1 MIKNG
6 NTENRDSLAVTAK
19 VYGGANNS
27 YTLRVT
33 GIADTTISRINYCMH
48 LFITRFIGKNI
59 NLVN

>member
-33 GIADTTISRINYCMH
+33 GIAGTTINWTSTVEVTQ
-48 LFITRFIGKNI
+48 ITVGY
-59 NLVN
+59 